1 MTKQTNYKKESSVVV
16 NKNSLAMGQSRGRFF
31 EGTVTKKFPTRVV
44 IQFDRTV
51 KIHKYERFYT
61 VTTRIHARLP
71 KGMEVQV
78 GDYIQVQECRPLSK
92 IIHHIVTKVIRSAE
106 SIETKK

>member
-1 MTKQTNYKKESSVVV
+1 MAKQNKKQNEMKHVSQY
-16 NKNSLAMGQSRGRFF
+16 SLAMGQTRGRFF

-44 IQFDRTV
+44 IEFDRTV

-106 SIETKK
+106 SMENKK